1 MSGATGGADAGRAG
15 RVPLVILAGFLGAG
29 KTHFLRALV
38 PALLAR
44 GVRTR
49 VILNDLERAAVDAA
63 ALRDLQV
70 ELAPITGG
78 CLCCET
84 QEELVAA
91 LGSTGGQPHDAIV
104 LEANGTTD
112 TALLLETLAIAP
124 GLEHLAAPIQVTTV
138 DATRFGRRGWMNAI
152 EREQA
157 MTSSHLRISK
167 GDLVDEARVGA
178 VRGALT
184 ALVPPAIW
192 TDVGA
197 LANDVAAAVER
208 AGAPA
213 AEEHQVHAYTA
224 HAQAWAHTAQAHVVH
239 AHAQRHP
246 FVSCQL
252 PLPGT
257 VDGATFETFLRSLPE
272 TIVRAKGI
280 VRLREPA
287 GAKRSFQLAA
297 GLAEISPCELLDPDS
312 LEPVAVFVGSGID
325 APALGAAL
333 ARLMADG
340 PPDRG

>member
-1 MSGATGGADAGRAG
+1 
-15 RVPLVILAGFLGAG
+15 VILAGFLGAG

-38 PALLAR
+38 PALRAR
-44 GVRTR
+44 GVRAR

-84 QEELVAA
+84 QEDLVAA
-91 LGSTGGQPHDAIV
+91 LGAVGGEPHDAIV

-112 TALLLETLAIAP
+112 TALLLETLAVAP
-124 GLEHLAAPIQVTTV
+124 GLEHLASPIQVTTV

-167 GDLVDEARVGA
+167 SDLVDAARTRA
-178 VRGALT
+178 VHGELT
-184 ALVPPAIW
+184 ELVPAAIW
-192 TDVGA
+192 TEVGA
-197 LANDVAAAVER
+197 LADDVAAAVER
-208 AGAPA
+208 VGAGHQPGATGAAPPRSGAALVEGQGSAGAR
-213 AEEHQVHAYTA
+213 VHLRADGHPHAHPDA
-224 HAQAWAHTAQAHVVH
+224 HAHDH
-239 AHAQRHP
+239 RHP
-246 FVSCQL
+246 FVSCQF
-252 PLPGT
+252 PLPGA
-257 VDGATFETFLRSLPE
+257 VDGAAFEAFLRTLPE
-272 TIVRAKGI
+272 SVVRAKGI

-297 GLAEISPCELLDPDS
+297 GESEISPCDLLDPDT

-325 APALGAAL
+325 PSALRAAL
-333 ARLMADG
+333 ALLMAADATAE
-340 PPDRG
+340 

>member
-1 MSGATGGADAGRAG
+1 M
-15 RVPLVILAGFLGAG
+15 ILAGFLGAG

-38 PALLAR
+38 PALRAR
-44 GVRTR
+44 GVRAR

-84 QEELVAA
+84 QEDLVAA
-91 LGSTGGQPHDAIV
+91 LAATGGEPHDAIV

-112 TALLLETLAIAP
+112 TALLLETLAVAP
-124 GLEHLAAPIQVTTV
+124 GLEHLASPIQVTTL

-167 GDLVDEARVGA
+167 GDLVDAARTRA
-178 VRGALT
+178 VRTELT
-184 ALVPPAIW
+184 ELVPAAIW
-192 TDVGA
+192 TAVGA
-197 LANDVAAAVER
+197 LADDVAAAVER
-208 AGAPA
+208 AAAGQRQPGTTIAPPPRSGPAPVEEPGSAGAR
-213 AEEHQVHAYTA
+213 VHPRA
-224 HAQAWAHTAQAHVVH
+224 TAQTH
-239 AHAQRHP
+239 AHAQTNAHDHRHP
-246 FVSCQL
+246 FLSCQF
-252 PLPGT
+252 PLPDA
-257 VDGATFETFLRSLPE
+257 VDGAAFEAFLRALPE
-272 TIVRAKGI
+272 SVVRAKGI

-297 GLAEISPCELLDPDS
+297 GEAEISPCDLLEPDT

-325 APALGAAL
+325 PSALRAAL
-333 ARLMADG
+333 ARLMATDTTAG
-340 PPDRG
+340 